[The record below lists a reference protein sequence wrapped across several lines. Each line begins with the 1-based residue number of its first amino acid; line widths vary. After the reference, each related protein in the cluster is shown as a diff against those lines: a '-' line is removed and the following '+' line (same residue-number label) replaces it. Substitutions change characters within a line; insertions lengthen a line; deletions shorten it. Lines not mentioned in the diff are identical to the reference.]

1 VLLHQLLK
9 RNAAE
14 AKTNW
19 KGEKR
24 EMGLAKTNF
33 FSLNKEQ
40 KSARAVASTIKYFD
54 DRK

>member
-1 VLLHQLLK
+1 VLLDQLLK

-33 FSLNKEQ
+33 FSQQGTKIS
-40 KSARAVASTIKYFD
+40 KSCGLYYKIF
-54 DRK
+54 